1 MRKGLQTMEKSLSEK
16 IQDLFINHLRDS
28 ETNSVNPFFLE
39 SVCHKI
45 ENYLHEDIS
54 KELKELI
61 EEEFKK

>member
-1 MRKGLQTMEKSLSEK
+1 MEKSLSEK

-28 ETNSVNPFFLE
+28 ETNYVNPFFLE
-39 SVCHKI
+39 SVCNKI
-45 ENYLHEDIS
+45 ENYFHEDIS